1 MIEAIL
7 TPISPPAR
15 PISLLNLDFDP
26 TTWQLAL
33 TANAI
38 AVTIL
43 LAVLLMLGLL
53 LKGSWFGLHKQF
65 EMDEAEIG
73 VGSGKVKFRPNLT
86 DRQVAY
92 AIWVELSTRKIGL
105 EIDLKDDVVSEIYDS
120 WYQFFGVT
128 RDLLKTVPVQRV
140 SDPSTRK
147 IIHLSISILNEGL
160 RPHLTTWQA
169 RFRRWFDRQMI
180 DDKRAIDPPQLVQ
193 AEFPAFADMTKD
205 LLEVNRKLIAYR
217 QNMKRLVY
225 GE

>member
-1 MIEAIL
+1 MAEPVL
-7 TPISPPAR
+7 TPIAPPAKA
-15 PISLLNLDFDP
+15 ISLLNLDFDP

-33 TANAI
+33 TANAV

-43 LAVLLMLGLL
+43 IAVLLLLGLL
-53 LKGSWFGLHKQF
+53 LKRSWFGIHKQF

-73 VGSGKVKFRPNLT
+73 IGSGKVKFRPNLT

-120 WYQFFGVT
+120 WYQFFSVT

-147 IIHLSISILNEGL
+147 IIYLSISILNDGL

-180 DDKRAIDPPQLVQ
+180 DDARAIDPPQLVQ

-217 QNMKRLVY
+217 QSMKRLVY